1 MTDAIPRSV
10 LVMWDDHHI
19 SMEEVSR
26 EDAAKI
32 TAMPRYSTGFLWADT
47 DAGVVLAMDWG
58 PSKPDHADPH
68 LFIDRRLI
76 REVIPLHAGPVLGDE
91 E

>member
-10 LVMWDDHHI
+10 LVLWDDHHI
-19 SMEEVSR
+19 SLDEITRDE
-26 EDAAKI
+26 AAKLK
-32 TAMPRYSTGFLWADT
+32 AMQRYSSGFLWSDT
-47 DAGVVLAMDWG
+47 DDGVTLVMDWS
-58 PSKPDHADPH
+58 PAEPDKADPH
-68 LFIDRRLI
+68 LFIDRRTI